1 MFDNETYLMITIF
14 QNIFQL
20 DGMEASDPAKYLKL
34 YESEIKDAGPVLE
47 YLGLAKQDQ
56 KSHLGWRPTSLLME
70 IFARRLSR
78 QKRQREPADDEL
90 TGHLLFDAVFGED
103 EQHVQKGYLAYS
115 LLQVAS
121 FWETTLAVGA
131 RPRSCRGSLVMAT
144 IAGMCTGLSNG
155 TGARPDTPSHC
166 FREPT
171 S

>member
-115 LLQVAS
+115 LLQELGLFLGNDAGG
-121 FWETTLAVGA
+121 WGA
-131 RPRSCRGSLVMAT
+131 TKELQRLFSDGYYRRYVHRSIERHRRA
-144 IAGMCTGLSNG
+144 A
-155 TGARPDTPSHC
+155 
-166 FREPT
+166 
-171 S
+171 